1 MRAIALNI
9 IIGGNEMKL
18 KKILA
23 LMTVSLMILL
33 CIVSANA
40 AETVKVGVLLPFS
53 GGSAAMGQE
62 FEAGMKMA
70 VSNFNAAGGVKSMG
84 GAEIELVWADSAGDP
99 QTGVTEI
106 ERLITQSNVSALLGP
121 YNSSVG
127 ASTVPIAEKYG
138 VPYLITN
145 SNADEILHGEHK
157 YAFRANHAN
166 SDAAKNMVDF
176 TLAMSERGP
185 EIKKV
190 AIVADN
196 SDWGVGMAEA
206 LKDLANENGLEC
218 NVYEI
223 FETNSADLSPIVIKI
238 KQDKPDIVYAM
249 CYLADAQLFTSTM
262 AEYRVD
268 SLIFADGAGFVT
280 SDYLSFAGDAAEG
293 ILATN
298 GWHVGLTEYKGEV
311 ATALNEQ
318 YKTEYSDGTNMNEF
332 SASGWLNAT
341 IMCEIIE
348 RAGSAD
354 REEIRTAL
362 ANFKVD
368 DTDYSLSLHAFQ
380 GIDFQEVRGMINQN
394 IYSGKIITQCQ
405 NGEYVLVGPTTLV
418 KTGNFI
424 WPVK

>member
-1 MRAIALNI
+1 
-9 IIGGNEMKL
+9 
-18 KKILA
+18 
-23 LMTVSLMILL
+23 
-33 CIVSANA
+33 
-40 AETVKVGVLLPFS
+40 
-53 GGSAAMGQE
+53 
-62 FEAGMKMA
+62 
-70 VSNFNAAGGVKSMG
+70 MG